1 MHTINKERFEE
12 TTTIQNEL
20 SIIERNI
27 NVLNYSAFFNSS
39 EGAYYNLTL
48 KLDNNNLYCNIDAN
62 NLYLNDGGKLKH
74 YESLR
79 DQLQFFYMLFGNMS
93 PHFAEYY
100 HRFDPSRIPVN
111 TFNLYRFTKKDDK
124 YYLQREFIDNNI
136 NIINIIKS
144 NKLDISNN
152 IKNIYDLI
160 TPRYTT
166 FFNNFNNN
174 NTRFKLDILI
184 PTYYIVYNIT
194 DTLLDFNYIY
204 DFLNR
209 INLQI
214 NDINNVNNLFLNTD
228 KHINYKNGLISIV
241 DFDFKITYISEKSI
255 SYVLYFEKPVK
266 NTAYGK
272 LFNVDINPEFVASD
286 NFHNTLETNLSMK
299 LTENVTWETETEL
312 YLNAKYNILLEDD
325 KYFFIRKI
333 DGDEYNNRKSDIT
346 ILINEYINI
355 LNNITAVEDS
365 TTKLEILEDK
375 IVYII
380 TKN

>member
-1 MHTINKERFEE
+1 MHIINKELFEE

-48 KLDNNNLYCNIDAN
+48 KLYDDILVCEIDQP
-62 NLYLNDGGKLKH
+62 LTFYLNDGGELKNSEAIGDKLN
-74 YESLR
+74 L
-79 DQLQFFYMLFGNMS
+79 FYMLLGNIR
-93 PHFAEYY
+93 PYY
-100 HRFDPSRIPVN
+100 PEFYYKFDPSRFTVN

-124 YYLQREFIDNNI
+124 YYLQREFIDNNS
-136 NIINIIKS
+136 NIIKS

-160 TPRYTT
+160 TSRYTT
-166 FFNNFNNN
+166 LFNNFNNNN

-184 PTYYIVYNIT
+184 PTYNIVYNIT

-299 LTENVTWETETEL
+299 LTENVTWETESDI
-312 YLNAKYNILLEDD
+312 YLNATYNILVEDN

-333 DGDEYNNRKSDIT
+333 DGDKYNNRKSDIT
-346 ILINEYINI
+346 NLINEYINI
-355 LNNITAVEDS
+355 LNNIPAVEGS
-365 TTKLEILEDK
+365 TTKLEILEYK
-375 IVYII
+375 VAFTI